1 MSKAKQLKLFDN
13 EIYCIDTS
21 SIINLFRPRGL
32 PYNPYPRDIFEGLWI
47 KLENLIKAG
56 QLISHFTVL
65 KDINKKDNEAKKW
78 CNKHRK
84 IFKDVDKC
92 QEEKKEEIKTRY
104 SRSHWDAEINNN
116 QEWSDP
122 WVIALAICEEA
133 SIITDEAPD
142 KPDRIPLIAN
152 SFGIKTYNLMDFFR
166 LIGLKLRS

>member
-1 MSKAKQLKLFDN
+1 MSKK
-13 EIYCIDTS
+13 
-21 SIINLFRPRGL
+21 
-32 PYNPYPRDIFEGLWI
+32 
-47 KLENLIKAG
+47 
-56 QLISHFTVL
+56 
-65 KDINKKDNEAKKW
+65 
-78 CNKHRK
+78 
-84 IFKDVDKC
+84 
-92 QEEKKEEIKTRY
+92 KKEEIKTRY

>member
-1 MSKAKQLKLFDN
+1 MSKAKQLKLFYN

-65 KDINKKDNEAKKW
+65 KDINKKDDEAKKW

-84 IFKDVDKC
+84 IFKDVDEC
-92 QEEKKEEIKTRY
+92 QRKKK
-104 SRSHWDAEINNN
+104 
-116 QEWSDP
+116 
-122 WVIALAICEEA
+122 
-133 SIITDEAPD
+133 
-142 KPDRIPLIAN
+142 K
-152 SFGIKTYNLMDFFR
+152 K
-166 LIGLKLRS
+166 